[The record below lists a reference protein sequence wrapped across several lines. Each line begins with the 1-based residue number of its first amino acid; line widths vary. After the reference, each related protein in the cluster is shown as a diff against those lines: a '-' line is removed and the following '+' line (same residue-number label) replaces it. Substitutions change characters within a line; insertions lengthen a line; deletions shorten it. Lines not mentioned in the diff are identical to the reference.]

1 MHKKEFIAHIGFPK
15 CASSTLQKNLF
26 TNDQKADLIS
36 PHKLSNVTG
45 LEIIQ
50 PINNKTIL
58 HDGIL
63 KFIDGCRDDYL
74 KIKKGLNKLIKNSKK
89 RIIFTSEWVIGTRL
103 IKNNFQ
109 ERLDLFAELIPS
121 DAKIILIVR
130 EHFDLIIS
138 LYRDNQKELEGN
150 KSLSIEKFFEMFLNE
165 RYKERIEY
173 KKVYQNLFSN

>member
-15 CASSTLQKNLF
+15 CASSTLQRNLF
-26 TNDQKADLIS
+26 TLDKKAELIS

-45 LEIIQ
+45 QERIQ

-58 HDGIL
+58 HDEIL
-63 KFIDGCRDDYL
+63 KFIDGCNDDYL
-74 KIKKGLNKLIKNSKK
+74 KIKKSLNELIKNSKK

-109 ERLDLFAELIPS
+109 ERLDLFAELIPC

-138 LYRDNQKELEGN
+138 LYRDNQKEIEGD
-150 KSLSIEKFFEMFLNE
+150 KSLSIEKFLEMFS
-165 RYKERIEY
+165 YF
-173 KKVYQNLFSN
+173 QNY